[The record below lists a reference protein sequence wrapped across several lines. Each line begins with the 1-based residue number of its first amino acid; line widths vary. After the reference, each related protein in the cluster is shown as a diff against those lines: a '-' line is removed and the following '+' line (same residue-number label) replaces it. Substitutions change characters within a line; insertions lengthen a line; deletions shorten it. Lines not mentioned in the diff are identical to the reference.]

1 MENKSLTIKQHHQD
15 YPPAPPPTW
24 VDYLPFTIRPYFY
37 LARVHRPSGIL
48 LLFYPCAWSV
58 TMTCYALSAP
68 ITTVWTYLGFF
79 LVASQV
85 FCAAGC
91 IIDDMWD
98 KDIDAATSR
107 TRTRPLAAGD
117 LSMFQAFIFLVLQLI
132 IGVWLFMQ
140 LNDYRCVISHSWINS
155 LFVSFLVPLCSLVLG
170 LSSLILVAL
179 YPTMKRVID
188 WPQAV
193 LGMCFSWGSFLGTA
207 SVAGTVDWHIYI
219 PLYMGGICWTIVYDT
234 CYARQDRDE
243 DIINGVHS
251 TAVIFG
257 DQIRP
262 ILFMFSFVACSLVS
276 YAGVLNGHGVPF
288 FIGVAVGAVHFVRLF
303 ARIDFED
310 KDSCDAYLINNTW
323 FGFWIWAGAMTDH
336 VVKMLL

>member
-1 MENKSLTIKQHHQD
+1 MSPDKSNNPYIKPVV
-15 YPPAPPPTW
+15 PPSSNEPTPAATW
-24 VDYLPFTIRPYFY
+24 VDHLPSNIRPYLY
-37 LARVHRPSGIL
+37 LARVHRPSSIL

-68 ITTVWTYLGFF
+68 MSTLWTYLGFF

-107 TRTRPLAAGD
+107 TRMRPLVAGD
-117 LSMFQAFIFLVLQLI
+117 LSMFQAFVFLILQLTLGI
-132 IGVWLFMQ
+132 WLFMQ
-140 LNDYRCVISHSWINS
+140 LNDY
-155 LFVSFLVPLCSLVLG
+155 SFVLG
-170 LSSLILVAL
+170 LSSLVLVVL
-179 YPTMKRVID
+179 YPTMKRVIY

-219 PLYMGGICWTIVYDT
+219 PLYMGGVCWTIVYDT

-243 DIINGVHS
+243 DIMNGVHS
-251 TAVIFG
+251 TAVVFG

-262 ILFMFSFVACSLVS
+262 ILFMFSIIICSLVS
-276 YAGVLNGHGVPF
+276 YAGVLNGNGVPF
-288 FIGVAVGAVHFVRLF
+288 FVGVALGASYFVRFF
-303 ARIDFED
+303 ARIDFDNKE
-310 KDSCDAYLINNTW
+310 SCDDCLINNTW
-323 FGFWIWAGAMTDH
+323 FGFWIWAGAMADY
-336 VVKMLL
+336 VVKMQ

>member
-1 MENKSLTIKQHHQD
+1 MGVKSLRIKRHLQD
-15 YPPAPPPTW
+15 YPDPATTW
-24 VDYLPFTIRPYFY
+24 VDYLPSNIRPYCY

-68 ITTVWTYLGFF
+68 MTTAWTYLGFF
-79 LVASQV
+79 LIASQV

-107 TRTRPLAAGD
+107 TRKRPLAAGD
-117 LSMFQAFIFLVLQLI
+117 LSMFQAFVFLILHLA
-132 IGVWLFMQ
+132 IGIWLFMQ
-140 LNDYRCVISHSWINS
+140 LNDYSFILGISS
-155 LFVSFLVPLCSLVLG
+155 LF
-170 LSSLILVAL
+170 LIVL

-207 SVAGTVDWHIYI
+207 SVAEAVDWHIYI
-219 PLYMGGICWTIVYDT
+219 PLYMGGVCWTIVYDT

-243 DIINGVHS
+243 DIVNGVHS

-257 DQIRP
+257 EQIRP
-262 ILFMFSFVACSLVS
+262 ILIIFSCVLCSLVS

-288 FIGVAVGAVHFVRLF
+288 FIGVALGAYHLVGLI
-303 ARIDFED
+303 ARIDFEN
-310 KDSCDAYLINNTW
+310 KETCDASLINNTW
-323 FGFWIWAGAMTDH
+323 FGFWVWAGAMVDY
-336 VVKMLL
+336 VVKIQ

>member
-1 MENKSLTIKQHHQD
+1 MADKSLIIKQHLQEC
-15 YPPAPPPTW
+15 PTLAPTW
-24 VDYLPFTIRPYFY
+24 VDHLPSNIRPYFY

-68 ITTVWTYLGFF
+68 IATVWTYLGFF

-91 IIDDMWD
+91 VIDDMWD

-117 LSMFQAFIFLVLQLI
+117 LSMFQASIFLILQLA

-140 LNDYRCVISHSWINS
+140 LNKYSS
-155 LFVSFLVPLCSLVLG
+155 VLG
-170 LSSLILVAL
+170 LSSLVLIVL
-179 YPTMKRVID
+179 YPIMKRVIA

-193 LGMCFSWGSFLGTA
+193 LGMCFSWGSLLGTA

-219 PLYMGGICWTIVYDT
+219 PLYMGGLCWTIVYDT
-234 CYARQDRDE
+234 CYARQDREE
-243 DIINGVHS
+243 DIINGIHS
-251 TAVIFG
+251 TAVVFG

-262 ILFMFSFVACSLVS
+262 ILLTFSFVACSLIS
-276 YAGVLNGHGVPF
+276 YAGFLNGHGFPF
-288 FIGVAVGAVHFVRLF
+288 VIGVTLGAFHLVRLF
-303 ARIDFED
+303 GRIDFENME
-310 KDSCDAYLINNTW
+310 SCDDCLINTTW
-323 FGFWIWAGAMTDH
+323 FGFWVWAGAMADY
-336 VVKMLL
+336 VVKMQL

>member
-1 MENKSLTIKQHHQD
+1 MGDKSQISKLHLQD
-15 YPPAPPPTW
+15 YPVPTATW
-24 VDYLPFTIRPYFY
+24 VDYLPSNIRPYFY
-37 LARVHRPSGIL
+37 LARVHRPSGIF

-58 TMTCYALSAP
+58 TMTCYALNTP
-68 ITTVWTYLGFF
+68 MTTAWTYLGFF

-107 TRTRPLAAGD
+107 TCRRPLAAGD
-117 LSMFQAFIFLVLQLI
+117 LSMFQASVFLILHLTFGI
-132 IGVWLFMQ
+132 WLFMQ
-140 LNDYRCVISHSWINS
+140 LNDYS
-155 LFVSFLVPLCSLVLG
+155 LILG
-170 LSSLILVAL
+170 LSSLVLVVL
-179 YPTMKRVID
+179 YPTMKRIID

-207 SVAGTVDWHIYI
+207 SVAGAVDWYIYI
-219 PLYMGGICWTIVYDT
+219 PLYMGGVCWTIVYDT

-251 TAVIFG
+251 TAVVFG

-262 ILFMFSFVACSLVS
+262 ILVMFSCALCSLVS
-276 YAGVLNGHGVPF
+276 YAGVLNGHGIPF
-288 FIGVAVGAVHFVRLF
+288 FIGVALGAHHLVRII
-303 ARIDFED
+303 AKIDFEN
-310 KDSCDAYLINNTW
+310 KESCDAVLINNTW
-323 FGFWIWAGAMTDH
+323 FGFWVWAGAMVDY
-336 VVKMLL
+336 VVKIQS

>member
-1 MENKSLTIKQHHQD
+1 MGNRSQIIRRHLQD
-15 YPPAPPPTW
+15 FPAPTATW
-24 VDYLPFTIRPYFY
+24 VDYLPSKIRPYFY

-58 TMTCYALSAP
+58 TMTCYTLGAP
-68 ITTVWTYLGFF
+68 MTTAWTYLGFF

-85 FCAAGC
+85 FCATGC

-107 TRTRPLAAGD
+107 TRKRPLAAGD
-117 LSMFQAFIFLVLQLI
+117 LSMLQAFVFLILHLTFGI
-132 IGVWLFMQ
+132 WLFMQ
-140 LNDYRCVISHSWINS
+140 LNAYRYVISHSWIIL
-155 LFVSFLVPLCSLVLG
+155 LFLSFLAPLLSLILG
-170 LSSLILVAL
+170 LSSLVLVVL

-219 PLYMGGICWTIVYDT
+219 PLYMGSVCWTIVYDT

-251 TAVIFG
+251 TAVVFG

-262 ILFMFSFVACSLVS
+262 ILVMFSCVLYSLVS
-276 YAGVLNGHGVPF
+276 YAGILNGHSVSF
-288 FIGVAVGAVHFVRLF
+288 FIGVTLGARHLIRLI
-303 ARIDFED
+303 ARIDFENEE
-310 KDSCDAYLINNTW
+310 SCDAVLINNTW
-323 FGFWIWAGAMTDH
+323 FGFWVWAGAMVDY
-336 VVKMLL
+336 VVKMQS

>member
-1 MENKSLTIKQHHQD
+1 MGVKSLIIKRHLQD
-15 YPPAPPPTW
+15 YPTPATTW
-24 VDYLPFTIRPYFY
+24 VDYLPSNIRPYCY

-58 TMTCYALSAP
+58 TMTCYALSTP
-68 ITTVWTYLGFF
+68 MTTAWTYLGFF
-79 LVASQV
+79 LIASQV

-107 TRTRPLAAGD
+107 TRKRPLAAGD
-117 LSMFQAFIFLVLQLI
+117 LSMFQAFVFLILHLT
-132 IGVWLFMQ
+132 IGIWLFMQ
-140 LNDYRCVISHSWINS
+140 LNDY
-155 LFVSFLVPLCSLVLG
+155 SLVLG
-170 LSSLILVAL
+170 ISSLVLVVL
-179 YPTMKRVID
+179 YPTTKRVID
-188 WPQAV
+188 WPQAM

-207 SVAGTVDWHIYI
+207 SVAGAVDWHIYI

-234 CYARQDRDE
+234 CYARQDKDE
-243 DIINGVHS
+243 DIKNGVHS

-262 ILFMFSFVACSLVS
+262 ILIMFSCVLCSLVS

-288 FIGVAVGAVHFVRLF
+288 FIGVALGAYHLVGLV
-303 ARIDFED
+303 ARIDFEN
-310 KDSCDAYLINNTW
+310 KESCDACLINNTW
-323 FGFWIWAGAMTDH
+323 FGFWVWAGAIVDYVM
-336 VVKMLL
+336 KIQ